1 MTLWLSEFEMR
12 LLNNQPYQEFF
23 SRWFENELANL
34 TVETDTRRELVV
46 GYLSNSFSEIFFD
59 LVLKHKHSLESSK
72 NLNLKIEVFINLDQD
87 FSKYLASTIQERFPD
102 IKLHFMND
110 LNSKQRYELDY
121 LIFEP
126 LDVKFGV
133 LKKNLIA
140 ELALIKSCNSNKGL
154 IYNFLFRYTNLKVN

>member
-23 SRWFENELANL
+23 SRWFENEMANL
-34 TVETDTRRELVV
+34 TVETDRRRELIV

-102 IKLHFMND
+102 IKMHFMND
-110 LNSKQRYELDY
+110 LNSKQRYELDF

-140 ELALIKSCNSNKGL
+140 ELALIKSCNSINKGL
-154 IYNFLFRYTNLKVN
+154 IYLNFLFPHKS